1 MTIGISCLV
10 HATEFSFQGDSV
22 HFFQGESVNSTTA
35 RVDDVTFDITGVQP
49 KQSST
54 PLKTSS
60 ERGTYFEGLCFK
72 KKSYLSL
79 FIPH

>member
-1 MTIGISCLV
+1 MTIGISCLM
-10 HATEFSFQGDSV
+10 HATELLFQGDSV
-22 HFFQGESVNSTTA
+22 HFFQGDSVNATA

-49 KQSST
+49 KQST

-60 ERGTYFEGLCFK
+60 GGGTYFEGLCFK